1 MEFNEYQKA
10 ANRTLYGNEQV
21 LTNCA
26 LGLAGE
32 SGQLI
37 DLIQDYTF
45 KGKDLDKEKM
55 IDELGD
61 VLWYLSQIAQ
71 WADVDFDDV
80 AKANI
85 ETLNKRYPNGFTA
98 GMEEACTSSLR
109 CFFIK
114 CSVFEVKKESSLIP
128 FWLFFVFFFRFSLLR
143 LISLFFVLLSLFWFY
158 DCELIKKLFKI
169 CLTVY
174 FKTHV
179 ITS

>member
-71 WADVDFDDV
+71 WADVDFEDV

-85 ETLNKRYPNGFTA
+85 ENLNKRYPNGFTA
-98 GMEEACTSSLR
+98 GM
-109 CFFIK
+109 
-114 CSVFEVKKESSLIP
+114 
-128 FWLFFVFFFRFSLLR
+128 
-143 LISLFFVLLSLFWFY
+143 
-158 DCELIKKLFKI
+158 
-169 CLTVY
+169 
-174 FKTHV
+174 
-179 ITS
+179 

>member
-71 WADVDFDDV
+71 LADVDFDDV

-85 ETLNKRYPNGFTA
+85 ETLNKRYPNGFMA
-98 GMEEACTSSLR
+98 GM
-109 CFFIK
+109 
-114 CSVFEVKKESSLIP
+114 
-128 FWLFFVFFFRFSLLR
+128 
-143 LISLFFVLLSLFWFY
+143 
-158 DCELIKKLFKI
+158 
-169 CLTVY
+169 
-174 FKTHV
+174 
-179 ITS
+179 

>member
-10 ANRTLYGNEQV
+10 ANRTLYCNEQV

-85 ETLNKRYPNGFTA
+85 ETLNKRYPNGFTT
-98 GMEEACTSSLR
+98 GM
-109 CFFIK
+109 
-114 CSVFEVKKESSLIP
+114 
-128 FWLFFVFFFRFSLLR
+128 
-143 LISLFFVLLSLFWFY
+143 
-158 DCELIKKLFKI
+158 
-169 CLTVY
+169 
-174 FKTHV
+174 
-179 ITS
+179 

>member
-85 ETLNKRYPNGFTA
+85 ETLNKRYPNGFTV
-98 GMEEACTSSLR
+98 GM
-109 CFFIK
+109 
-114 CSVFEVKKESSLIP
+114 
-128 FWLFFVFFFRFSLLR
+128 
-143 LISLFFVLLSLFWFY
+143 
-158 DCELIKKLFKI
+158 
-169 CLTVY
+169 
-174 FKTHV
+174 
-179 ITS
+179 